1 MHPGPV
7 PPHPQHPPQY
17 HRQPQVD
24 WVATPPP
31 SVPRHRPVVRRRTR
45 YNGPP
50 SYATPPRWGFP
61 ALSWRW
67 QTSVPGGPGA
77 GPSMVERLRI
87 TARPAQGVLWLLAGV
102 AGLAGFAEI
111 WRYVLLIRSRSGA
124 LDAGTVRM
132 SDTLV
137 IGASLLAMIV
147 AVIAVVLTLWWLYV
161 ARGAAAE
168 HAGHKPGRPDWQ
180 VLLWLVI
187 PGLNLV
193 VAGSMV
199 AELEHAVLARGVLQR
214 PRPGRLVL
222 GWWAAW
228 VISGVLFGVTVLWSF
243 RDGVQAMADGVV
255 LHALTDLAAAVVAG
269 LTALVIRR
277 MTVLLAPIDPD
288 KVRRLRVIR
297 VVGAPEPTRAPRPAT
312 ARR

>member
-7 PPHPQHPPQY
+7 PP
-17 HRQPQVD
+17 RQQPRID

-31 SVPRHRPVVRRRTR
+31 SVARHRPVARRRTR

-61 ALSWRW
+61 ALTWRW

-77 GPSMVERLRI
+77 GPSLIERLRA
-87 TARPAQGVLWLLAGV
+87 TARPAQAMLWLLAGV
-102 AGLAGFAEI
+102 AALAGFAEI
-111 WRYVLLIRSRSGA
+111 WRYALLLRSRGGA
-124 LDAGTVRM
+124 LSAGTVRT

-137 IGASLLAMIV
+137 IGASLMAMIV
-147 AVIAVVLTLWWLYV
+147 AVVAVVLALWWLYV

-168 HAGHKPGRPDWQ
+168 HAGHQPGRPDWQ

-187 PGLNLV
+187 PGLNLL
-193 VAGSMV
+193 VAGSML
-199 AELEHAVLARGVLQR
+199 AELEHAVLSRPAHER

-228 VISGVLFGVTVLWSF
+228 VVSGVLFAVTVLWNL

-269 LTALVIRR
+269 LTAVVIRR
-277 MTVLLAPIDPD
+277 VTVLLAPIDPEN
-288 KVRRLRVIR
+288 VRRLRVVKVI
-297 VVGAPEPTRAPRPAT
+297 GAPELTRAPRPAS